1 MATLRERILG
11 LVQAEPACTD
21 REITNRLLGRD
32 APQQA
37 VNQQCRAL
45 ETQGLLTRRKRPD
58 GLIAN
63 CPGSTVPPAPPPP
76 TRLIGQPPGG
86 RFEEDTIKRIL
97 DRWLRD
103 QGWETEIS
111 WGHSHGIDINATRAG
126 RRWLIEVKGKGAHAQ
141 ARANY
146 FLGVLGELLK
156 GMTDPDAAYS
166 VALPDLPQFRALWD
180 RLPAVAKARTG
191 ISALFVGSD
200 GTVIEGR

>member
-1 MATLRERILG
+1 VGTLRDRILE
-11 LVQAEPACTD
+11 LVRAEPGCTD
-21 REITNRLLGRD
+21 REVTDRLLGRG

-37 VNQQCRAL
+37 TNQQCRLL
-45 ETQGLLTRRKRPD
+45 EVLVRRKRSD

-63 CPGSTVPPAPPPP
+63 YPASVGPGPVPQAS
-76 TRLIGQPPGG
+76 RLSGDNGG
-86 RFEEDTIKRIL
+86 LGEDAIKRVL

-111 WGHSHGIDINATRAG
+111 WGRRSHGVDIRATLAG
-126 RRWLIEVKGKGAHAQ
+126 RRWLIEVKGEGAHAQ

-146 FLGVLGELLK
+146 FLGVLGELLQ
-156 GMTDPDAAYS
+156 GMSDPDAAYS

-191 ISALFVGSD
+191 ITALFVRNG
-200 GTVIEGR
+200 GTVFEDR